1 MPRLDGILADT
12 TPLRVSP
19 PFRRLWWGLGVSNLG
34 SQLTVVAVGLQVY
47 ALTGSTLAVGVLGI
61 FALVPLVALGLYG
74 GALVDA
80 YDRRKVALL
89 ASWALWVVTGLL
101 ALQAWLDV
109 GSVGVLYGLVALQ
122 SAAFAINNPARSA
135 IIPRL
140 VEPRLLPAANALQTI
155 SWSIALT
162 VGPLLGA
169 FLVALWGYG
178 IAYSIDVVLF
188 AAALWAVWRLPS
200 IPPVLTSDA
209 DAISTAPDQ
218 VSELDRAHHRSTS
231 DNLAGDEVGA
241 GATEAAGEPAAPRRK
256 VVGISSV
263 VDGLRYLATRPN
275 VRTTFLV
282 DLAAMILAFPRVL
295 LPAVGV
301 LFIGGGETTTGI
313 LSAAFAVGAV
323 LAGVFSGALS
333 RVRWQGLV
341 IAWAITAWGLSIAA
355 FGAVLLLVGSTEPS
369 QVLVG
374 GLIAACVA
382 LALAGASDAVSAVF
396 RQTILQT
403 ATPDDMRGRLQG
415 VFIVVVAGGPRLGEV
430 VLGAQASWFGEAWA
444 AVAGGLACI
453 LVVWLILRT
462 QPRFLRYDALHPE
475 P

>member
-19 PFRRLWWGLGVSNLG
+19 PFRRLWWGLGISNLG

-155 SWSIALT
+155 SWSVALT

-178 IAYSIDVVLF
+178 IAYTIDAVLF

-200 IPPVLTSDA
+200 IPPVLTSD
-209 DAISTAPDQ
+209 
-218 VSELDRAHHRSTS
+218 VSEPASTPGHGGP
-231 DNLAGDEVGA
+231 DNPAGDG
-241 GATEAAGEPAAPRRK
+241 AAPRRK

-301 LFIGGGETTTGI
+301 LFIGGGETTTGV

-355 FGAVLLLVGSTEPS
+355 FGAVLLLVGSTNPS

-374 GLIAACVA
+374 GLVAACVA

-453 LVVWLILRT
+453 VVVWLILRA

>member
-19 PFRRLWWGLGVSNLG
+19 PFRRLWWGLGISNLG

-89 ASWALWVVTGLL
+89 ASWALWIVTGLL

-200 IPPVLTSDA
+200 IPPVATDA
-209 DAISTAPDQ
+209 PAGD
-218 VSELDRAHHRSTS
+218 VSEPASTPGHGGS
-231 DNLAGDEVGA
+231 DNSVVAVDD
-241 GATEAAGEPAAPRRK
+241 APRRK

-355 FGAVLLLVGSTEPS
+355 FGAVLLLVGSTNPP
-369 QVLVG
+369 QMLVG
-374 GLIAACVA
+374 GLVAACVA

-453 LVVWLILRT
+453 VVVWLILRA
-462 QPRFLRYDALHPE
+462 QPRFLKYDALHPE